1 MTAGQTSEA
10 GARRAI
16 EWAVLV
22 LALAAIGYVGRLSG
36 GAPDED
42 IVFRYAFG
50 FSALIQYGLMGG
62 LMLVIARRLPRRE
75 LFALRSPARSRR
87 AAGLAAAA
95 FAAIFVVAGVLERF
109 LHAGE
114 EQGLTPSGW
123 DSARAGAFAFSFVA
137 VVVLAPV
144 TEELLYRGLGY
155 SLLERFGPV
164 ASIGLTG
171 LLFAA
176 AHGLLAGLPILWF
189 FGSALAWLRAR
200 TGSIYPAIAVHA
212 LFNGIALAT
221 ALAV

>member
-1 MTAGQTSEA
+1 MAAGQSSEA
-10 GARRAI
+10 GARRAV

-22 LALAAIGYVGRLSG
+22 LALAAVGYANRLFG
-36 GAPDED
+36 GEPDED

-50 FSALIQYGLMGG
+50 FSALIQYGVIGG
-62 LMLVIARRLPRRE
+62 LMLVIARRSPRRE
-75 LFALRSPARSRR
+75 LFALRSPARIRR

-95 FAAIFVVAGVLERF
+95 FVAIFVVAGVLDRF

-123 DSARAGAFAFSFVA
+123 DSSRAGAFAFSFVA
-137 VVVLAPV
+137 VVALAPV

-155 SLLERFGPV
+155 SLLERFGAV

-171 LLFAA
+171 LAFAA

-200 TGSIYPAIAVHA
+200 TGSVYPGIAVHA